1 MKNSLRIHKWTHN
14 EFNIFILGV
23 LTHPHLF
30 PFQKGFTLLLFLYS
44 PAKPIR
50 SAWTSIGR
58 SGASMNGK

>member
-1 MKNSLRIHKWTHN
+1 MFLC
-14 EFNIFILGV
+14 
-23 LTHPHLF
+23 LF

-50 SAWTSIGR
+50 SAWTLTAG

>member
-1 MKNSLRIHKWTHN
+1 MFSC
-14 EFNIFILGV
+14 
-23 LTHPHLF
+23 LF
-30 PFQKGFTLLLFLYS
+30 PFQKGFALLLFLYS